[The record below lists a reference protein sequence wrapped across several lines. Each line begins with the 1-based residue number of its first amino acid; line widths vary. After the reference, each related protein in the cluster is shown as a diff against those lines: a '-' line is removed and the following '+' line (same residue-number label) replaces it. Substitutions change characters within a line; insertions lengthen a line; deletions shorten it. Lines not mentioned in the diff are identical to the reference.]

1 MTATDDGWRPPTSSD
16 APPYVADSWD
26 HADLQRIWLG
36 TQTRAWRTL
45 AVVPVDEG
53 MSSYEAASLITMLG
67 LHQGESVGLADLR
80 DAPLNRVGAF
90 LELVTTM
97 VSRGQRVVFAT
108 RSITENLATIRL
120 ARAADAVILCV
131 SIGST
136 QIGLVAEAIKQIGKE
151 RFIGSMLIQRSG
163 AGVPAA
169 PPRSARKLLEKP
181 S

>member
-1 MTATDDGWRPPTSSD
+1 MTATDDGWRSPTAD
-16 APPYVADSWD
+16 APPHAADCWD

-36 TQTRAWRTL
+36 TQSRAWRTL
-45 AVVPVDEG
+45 AVVPVDAG
-53 MSSYEAASLITMLG
+53 MSSYEAANLITMLG

-80 DAPLNRVGAF
+80 NAELSRVGPF
-90 LELVTTM
+90 LELVATM
-97 VSRGQRVVFAT
+97 VNRGQRVVFAT
-108 RSITENLATIRL
+108 RSITENLATIQL

-136 QIGLVAEAIKQIGKE
+136 PIGLVEEAIKQIGKD

-163 AGVPAA
+163 AGIPAVP
-169 PPRSARKLLEKP
+169 PTSARKLLEQP